1 MVASHSRELPAI
13 VGEFISGLVIGIIA
27 LVIVKGF
34 KKIFGKKNNTIKI
47 KYYQLMMTIQQ
58 IETDNPLYQL
68 ETDLRNRILL
78 RPIGVPD
85 HAWEMHDHKA
95 WHFS

>member
-1 MVASHSRELPAI
+1 MVASHSRGTSAI

-47 KYYQLMMTIQQ
+47 Q
-58 IETDNPLYQL
+58 ILPINDDDSTD
-68 ETDLRNRILL
+68 RNR
-78 RPIGVPD
+78 
-85 HAWEMHDHKA
+85 
-95 WHFS
+95 

>member
-1 MVASHSRELPAI
+1 
-13 VGEFISGLVIGIIA
+13 
-27 LVIVKGF
+27 
-34 KKIFGKKNNTIKI
+34 
-47 KYYQLMMTIQQ
+47 MMTIQQ

-78 RPIGVPD
+78 RGVPD

-95 WHFS
+95 WHFVAIEENTVIGSY

>member
-1 MVASHSRELPAI
+1 
-13 VGEFISGLVIGIIA
+13 
-27 LVIVKGF
+27 
-34 KKIFGKKNNTIKI
+34 
-47 KYYQLMMTIQQ
+47 MTIQQ

-78 RPIGVPD
+78 THWVPD

-95 WHFS
+95 CIL

>member
-1 MVASHSRELPAI
+1 
-13 VGEFISGLVIGIIA
+13 
-27 LVIVKGF
+27 
-34 KKIFGKKNNTIKI
+34 
-47 KYYQLMMTIQQ
+47 MMTIQQ